1 MSIFKRLENHYKSK
15 SYLTYHAANEH
26 EQLLLFYPN
35 YKSTKIYVI
44 HKSDDSKW
52 FDLGCLERGDDE
64 KLGVSFYDGC
74 DNILIDELTI
84 LAESIAIAAIL
95 CSFFSNEWSIPQKY
109 NVFIVLLYVVFFVS
123 QILILLRAAL
133 TGRYTLKE
141 IIIRRVEK

>member
-1 MSIFKRLENHYKSK
+1 MSIFERLENHYKSK

-64 KLGVSFYDGC
+64 KLGVSFYDPDSNTYWV
-74 DNILIDELTI
+74 DNSLQLFFENQE
-84 LAESIAIAAIL
+84 AVIAT
-95 CSFFSNEWSIPQKY
+95 Y
-109 NVFIVLLYVVFFVS
+109 
-123 QILILLRAAL
+123 
-133 TGRYTLKE
+133 LKE
-141 IIIRRVEK
+141 NGYYLIGETSKK